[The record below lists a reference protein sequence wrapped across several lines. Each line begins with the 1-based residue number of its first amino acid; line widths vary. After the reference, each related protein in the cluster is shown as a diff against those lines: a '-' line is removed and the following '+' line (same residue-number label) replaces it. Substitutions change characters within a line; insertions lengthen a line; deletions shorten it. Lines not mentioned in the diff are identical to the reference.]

1 VGRGSGFRNGLTQA
15 ARLARRGTFKGLC
28 FPKCPSARTPESEI
42 QEPAKPVDAD
52 RHAAV
57 DRGSIPLVSI
67 SSAAKSAGPVI
78 LLLMS
83 RQSRIDLALVL
94 LTTSVIF
101 NVIILAN
108 GEESV
113 GWPIAAIIL
122 LSVAGISLLSERR
135 QP

>member
-1 VGRGSGFRNGLTQA
+1 
-15 ARLARRGTFKGLC
+15 
-28 FPKCPSARTPESEI
+28 
-42 QEPAKPVDAD
+42 
-52 RHAAV
+52 
-57 DRGSIPLVSI
+57 
-67 SSAAKSAGPVI
+67 
-78 LLLMS
+78 MS
-83 RQSRIDLALVL
+83 RQSRIDLALAL